1 MSWNN
6 LIPWGSLFPQALCK
20 VCGHRYANHGY
31 EEVGCIGPSDPKEDK
46 KSFYMGTC
54 KLGCKKYC
62 ETNLDYLEYKYEQKY
77 GK

>member
-6 LIPWGSLFPQALCK
+6 IIYPWLLKPACK
-20 VCGHRYANHGY
+20 VCKHKYSNHR
-31 EEVGCIGPSDPKEDK
+31 EDVGCVGPTNYDEDAE
-46 KSFYMGTC
+46 SFWKGTC
-54 KLGCKKYC
+54 KSDCKKYC

>member
-6 LIPWGSLFPQALCK
+6 IIPWHLFKTACK
-20 VCGHRYANHGY
+20 NCKHSYRHHR
-31 EEVGCIGPSDPKEDK
+31 EDVGCLGVFDEKEDP

-54 KLGCKKYC
+54 KFDCKKYC

-77 GK
+77 NSK